1 MTHKTKEN
9 VMIPLRVWNSY
20 LKNIYESHNVLDK
33 ILKVSTKDDCFS
45 IEDI

>member
-9 VMIPLRVWNSY
+9 VMIPLKVWNSY
-20 LKNIYESHNVLDK
+20 LKYIYESRNVLDK
-33 ILKVSTKDDCFS
+33 ILKVSIKYDCFS